1 MSTNTNDKFTE
12 YHMTRGVYT
21 SNGWQ
26 SRDTVTT
33 GSTGFPCAMVVCL
46 VFVVAIIAV
55 VVINAI
61 H

>member
-1 MSTNTNDKFTE
+1 MATNTNDKFTE

-26 SRDTVTT
+26 SRDQVVTR
-33 GSTGFPCAMVVCL
+33 STGFPCAMVTTL
-46 VFVVAIIAV
+46 VFVIAILAV
-55 VVINAI
+55 IVINSV